1 MLYEVITGRGD
12 TEENRNTVG
21 RVVDRIRQNASVITS
36 YSIHYTK
43 LYDLQIARIGS
54 QADPVAEM
62 AAKYNIREAIGIL
75 IRINPNYPVKEEW
88 ASYVPIVDR

>member
-1 MLYEVITGRGD
+1 MRGREVTIADLTD
-12 TEENRNTVG
+12 FESK
-21 RVVDRIRQNASVITS
+21 DK
-36 YSIHYTK
+36 K
-43 LYDLQIARIGS
+43 LANQLIPKFIDLQIARIGS